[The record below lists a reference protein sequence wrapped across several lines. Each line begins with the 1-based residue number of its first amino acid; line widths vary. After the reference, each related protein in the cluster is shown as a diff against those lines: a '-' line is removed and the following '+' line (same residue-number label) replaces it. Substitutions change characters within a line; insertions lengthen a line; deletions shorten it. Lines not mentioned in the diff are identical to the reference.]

1 MRCSTENEYYLKDRL
16 NMKFKIMPDN
26 VQTVTTIFNSKTTS
40 ISPKD
45 FKIDC
50 ARIDIIDESIEE
62 INNIIGIIG
71 QLTDEKYNKY
81 YWELSDDSGIEV
93 TYYSGDTGTISVDF
107 DNKVLKNEKVD
118 FYKYDEIKSQLDS
131 GQSLTYDEFVTK
143 VGGVQGILIEKSE
156 YNKVF
161 IWVANDD
168 SYLKATFS
176 ESTGKCTFIVGFVY

>member
-1 MRCSTENEYYLKDRL
+1 MEVIDLKKKIFLIIFLILITGCSSNVNNDL
-16 NMKFKIMPDN
+16 NSLLTSKGKCSAFECINNIEPTN
-26 VQTVTTIFNSKTTS
+26 TV
-40 ISPKD
+40 
-45 FKIDC
+45 
-50 ARIDIIDESIEE
+50 EE

-107 DNKVLKNEKVD
+107 DNEVLKNEKVD
-118 FYKYDEIKSQLDS
+118 FSKYDEIKSQLDS